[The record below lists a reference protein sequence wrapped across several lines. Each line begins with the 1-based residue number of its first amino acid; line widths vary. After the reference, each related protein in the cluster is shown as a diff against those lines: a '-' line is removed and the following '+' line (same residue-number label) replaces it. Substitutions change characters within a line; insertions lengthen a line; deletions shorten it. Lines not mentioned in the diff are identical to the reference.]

1 MLCSST
7 PSIDGKVALEKIR
20 SNTYD
25 SINMDINN
33 YNFQFNPKTSEWTTN
48 VNAYNEEIK
57 DKEEEI
63 EKEIS
68 VLVKEEERIDME
80 YDKLLKEY
88 QFKMTQ
94 ILILTKVVSKKYFI
108 YELYIH
114 HIINYIYISNA
125 KPKLK
130 YRICLMN

>member
-57 DKEEEI
+57 DNIKDNQN
-63 EKEIS
+63 KH
-68 VLVKEEERIDME
+68 L
-80 YDKLLKEY
+80 
-88 QFKMTQ
+88 
-94 ILILTKVVSKKYFI
+94 
-108 YELYIH
+108 
-114 HIINYIYISNA
+114 
-125 KPKLK
+125 
-130 YRICLMN
+130 